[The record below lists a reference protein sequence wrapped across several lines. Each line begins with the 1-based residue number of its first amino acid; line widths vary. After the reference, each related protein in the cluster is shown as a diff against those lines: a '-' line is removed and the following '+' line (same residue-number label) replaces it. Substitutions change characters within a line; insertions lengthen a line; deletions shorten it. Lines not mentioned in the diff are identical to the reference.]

1 MKKKYQLLV
10 MIFLIV
16 TACGKQQPDDN
27 KIVVGVFN
35 GNGAGAIS
43 VVETIEALKIDKDI
57 SPLQI
62 SASDIQSGKLD
73 DIDAIIFPGGS
84 GSKQLNNLG
93 DYGKEKIRRFVT
105 DQGKGIV
112 GICAGAFLTS
122 STPGYPSLELGNVKV
137 TDRAHYA
144 RGRGL
149 VEFKLTSEGKIIF
162 PELDHNKLFKLTS
175 EGKIIFPEL
184 DHNKLFCQYYDGP
197 VMELLEQKENYSE
210 LATYVTD
217 IHSNAGAPKGVTPG
231 KIFLYKQKVGNGS
244 LFAIAG
250 HPESTPG
257 MRWMVP
263 RMIRWVTNN
272 KQVKYNTQLI
282 KPENYTHEILYDK
295 NLKINEKANWWG
307 LFNANPDSVIIS
319 MNYLHSICS
328 RPAVRWNIGLLRNPS
343 SKVRLH
349 AAELLKKSGY
359 TAALSDIIIAFEKEN
374 DQDVK
379 VQLSKIIDD
388 LKAQTNGKN
397 D

>member
-1 MKKKYQLLV
+1 
-10 MIFLIV
+10 MIFLIL

-27 KIVVGVFN
+27 KIVVGVFI

-93 DYGKEKIRRFVT
+93 DYGKEKIRKFVT

-137 TDRAHYA
+137 IDRAHYA

-149 VEFKLTSEGKIIF
+149 VEFKLSGEGKIIF
-162 PELDHNKLFKLTS
+162 PELDQ
-175 EGKIIFPEL
+175 
-184 DHNKLFCQYYDGP
+184 NKLFCQYYDGP
-197 VMELLEQKENYSE
+197 VMECLVQKETYSE

-217 IHSNAGAPKGVTPG
+217 IHPNAGAPKEVTPG
-231 KIFLYKQKVGNGS
+231 KIFLYKQKVGKGR

-272 KQVKYNTQLI
+272 KQVKYNAQLI

-307 LFNANPDSVIIS
+307 LFNASPDSVIIS

-343 SKVRLH
+343 LKVRLH
-349 AAELLKKSGY
+349 AAELLKNSEY
-359 TAALSDIIIAFEKEN
+359 TAALPDLIVAFEKEK

-379 VQLSKIIDD
+379 IQLSKIIDD
-388 LKAQTNGKN
+388 FRAQTNGKN

>member
-1 MKKKYQLLV
+1 MKKKHQLLV

-16 TACGKQQPDDN
+16 TACGKHQPDDN

-73 DIDAIIFPGGS
+73 AIDAMIFPGGS
-84 GSKQLNNLG
+84 GSNQLNNIG
-93 DYGKEKIRRFVT
+93 FYGKEKIRRFVI

-122 STPGYPSLELGNVKV
+122 STPGYPSLEIGNVKV
-137 TDRAHYA
+137 IDRAHYA

-149 VEFKLTSEGKIIF
+149 VEFKLTGEGK
-162 PELDHNKLFKLTS
+162 K
-175 EGKIIFPEL
+175 IFPEL

-197 VMELLEQKENYSE
+197 VMETLLQKENYSE
-210 LATYVTD
+210 LAYYVTD
-217 IHSNAGAPKGVTPG
+217 IHSNAGAPKEVTPG
-231 KIFLYKQKVGNGS
+231 KIFLYKQKVGSGR

-272 KQVKYNTQLI
+272 EQVKYKAKLI
-282 KPENYTHEILYDK
+282 KPENYTREILYNK
-295 NLKINEKANWWG
+295 MLKISEKENWWK
-307 LFNANPDSVIIS
+307 LFNTNPDSVIIS
-319 MNYLHSICS
+319 MNYLHSIYS
-328 RPAVRWNIGLLRNPS
+328 RPAVRWNIGLLRSPFP
-343 SKVRLH
+343 KVRLH
-349 AAELLKKSGY
+349 AAELLKISEY
-359 TAALSDIIIAFEKEN
+359 TAALPDLIVAFENEK

-379 VQLSKIIDD
+379 AKLSKIIED
-388 LKAQTNGKN
+388 LS

>member
-10 MIFLIV
+10 MIFLIL

-27 KIVVGVFN
+27 KIVVGVFI

-93 DYGKEKIRRFVT
+93 DYGKEKIRKFVT

-137 TDRAHYA
+137 IDRAHYA

-149 VEFKLTSEGKIIF
+149 VEFKLSGEGKIIF
-162 PELDHNKLFKLTS
+162 PELDQ
-175 EGKIIFPEL
+175 
-184 DHNKLFCQYYDGP
+184 NKLFCQYYDGP
-197 VMELLEQKENYSE
+197 VMECLVQKETYSE

-217 IHSNAGAPKGVTPG
+217 IHPNAGAPKEVTPG
-231 KIFLYKQKVGNGS
+231 KIFLYKQKVGKGR

-272 KQVKYNTQLI
+272 KQVKYNAQLI

-307 LFNANPDSVIIS
+307 LFNASPDSVIIS

-343 SKVRLH
+343 LKVRLH
-349 AAELLKKSGY
+349 AAELLKNSEY
-359 TAALSDIIIAFEKEN
+359 TAALPDLIVAFEKEK

-379 VQLSKIIDD
+379 IQLSKIIDD
-388 LKAQTNGKN
+388 FRAQTNGKN